1 MVITDGHT
9 KRKAI
14 RPRFETVSWQHAAH
28 AQERSH
34 SIHAESFS
42 SMAKSGERKKYS
54 VGRVSDIEQ
63 TIVTS
68 YSILP
73 GSKIFLLV
81 LRLEV
86 PGLIFPE
93 QNPS

>member
-1 MVITDGHT
+1 MVIPT
-9 KRKAI
+9 
-14 RPRFETVSWQHAAH
+14 RFETVSEQNDAY

-34 SIHAESFS
+34 SIDAESFS
-42 SMAKSGERKKYS
+42 RAAKSNKRKKDS
-54 VGRVSDIEQ
+54 ASRVTDIKQ
-63 TIVTS
+63 TVVIW